1 MEVREDKQVNYHY
14 PIDETWTTTEITD
27 VINFFT
33 MVEKAYE
40 NQVKADEIVIAYKR
54 FKQIVPAKSEEKQ
67 LFATFKKASGYNSYP
82 VVKKARDEGGTIS
95 MSRGKA

>member
-1 MEVREDKQVNYHY
+1 MNYHY

-33 MVEKAYE
+33 IVEKAYE
-40 NQVKADEIVIAYKR
+40 SRVKADDILLAYKR

-67 LFATFKKASGYNSYP
+67 LFATFEKASGYASYP
-82 VVKKARDEGGTIS
+82 VVKKARNENGMIRMAKGN
-95 MSRGKA
+95 A